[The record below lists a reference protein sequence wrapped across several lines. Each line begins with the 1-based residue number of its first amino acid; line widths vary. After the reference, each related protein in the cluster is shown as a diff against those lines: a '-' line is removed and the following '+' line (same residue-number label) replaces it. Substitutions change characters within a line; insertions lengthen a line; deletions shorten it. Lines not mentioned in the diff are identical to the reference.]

1 VLLPASSAQ
10 LVWCRLLAFLV
21 LRLIQASLAY
31 VEAKRAV
38 GYQLSRL
45 NRIWVY
51 AVFVCITWG
60 ASSVIGNALRGLL
73 LEPFAIKSSS
83 MEPALEQG
91 DQVYIFKRGPGA
103 RLERGSVIVW
113 TDHRIDR
120 ALASRI
126 VAFGGDDTKAAEFG
140 NARLRP
146 SLRAS
151 TFVSPLRV
159 VADRCPNQEQ
169 RRYPH
174 GFSRSQTTGENHM
187 RLIIIG
193 AGFAGMYAALSA
205 ARLRDIQGVS
215 PEELE
220 IALVAPEPTLVVRP
234 RLYEPKPETLT
245 APLLDVLKA
254 IDVVYV
260 QGSAETIDT
269 KSHAVEVLTAK
280 GSRKTLSYDRLV
292 VATGS
297 RLFRPNIPGLAE
309 HGFSVDNLDDA
320 VALDKHL
327 HSLAERPALNG
338 RDTVVVAGGGFTGI
352 EAATEVPSRL
362 REILGKDARTRV
374 IIVERNGAIA
384 PDMGEGPRP
393 IIEEALRKLS
403 VETRLGAGV
412 AALDKSGVTLSDGE
426 RIEAET
432 VIWAGGIRAAPLTAQ
447 IPAERDNFGRL
458 LVDRDLRVLSVPGVF
473 ATGDA
478 ARAASDDLGNYAL
491 MSCQHATRMGAFA
504 GNNAAAELLGVPTKP
519 YHQKAYVTCL
529 DLGEAGALFTRGW
542 ERKVELVGDVAKK
555 TKHEINTVW
564 IYPPKAERAAALASA
579 DPERVT
585 DL

>member
-1 VLLPASSAQ
+1 
-10 LVWCRLLAFLV
+10 
-21 LRLIQASLAY
+21 
-31 VEAKRAV
+31 
-38 GYQLSRL
+38 
-45 NRIWVY
+45 
-51 AVFVCITWG
+51 
-60 ASSVIGNALRGLL
+60 
-73 LEPFAIKSSS
+73 
-83 MEPALEQG
+83 
-91 DQVYIFKRGPGA
+91 
-103 RLERGSVIVW
+103 
-113 TDHRIDR
+113 
-120 ALASRI
+120 
-126 VAFGGDDTKAAEFG
+126 
-140 NARLRP
+140 
-146 SLRAS
+146 
-151 TFVSPLRV
+151 
-159 VADRCPNQEQ
+159 
-169 RRYPH
+169 
-174 GFSRSQTTGENHM
+174 M
-187 RLIIIG
+187 RLVIIG

-215 PEELE
+215 PDELE

-245 APLLDVLKA
+245 APLLDVLNS

-269 KSHAVEVLTAK
+269 KSRMVQIATDK
-280 GSRKTLSYDRLV
+280 GTRKTLSYDRLV

-309 HGFSVDNLDDA
+309 HGFSVDSLDDA

-327 HSLAERPALNG
+327 QSLPNRPAMNG

-352 EAATEVPSRL
+352 EAATGMPARL
-362 REILGKDARTRV
+362 RRILGKKAKPRV
-374 IIVERNGAIA
+374 IIVDRNRAIA
-384 PDMGEGPRP
+384 SDMGEGPRP
-393 IIEEALRKLS
+393 VIEDALRKLG

-412 AALDKSGVTLSDGE
+412 ASLDESGVTLSSGE
-426 RIEAET
+426 QIEAET
-432 VIWAGGIRAAPLTAQ
+432 VIWAAGIRAAPLTAQ

-458 LVDRDLRVLSVPGVF
+458 LVDRDLRVPGVAGVF

-478 ARAASDDLGNYAL
+478 ARAATDDAGNYAL

-519 YHQKAYVTCL
+519 YHQEGYVTCL

-542 ERKVELVGDVAKK
+542 EREVAMVGDVAKK
-555 TKHEINTVW
+555 TKQEINTVW

-585 DL
+585 DVTGFF